1 MTEYTKGLC
10 DFITK
15 LKFEDLAPDLT
26 DKAKKLTLHVAGVAL
41 AGRTLPTAVSARSAA
56 RATVGTQADLMS
68 TMWGEPGKLPM
79 HGAIMANATAADTLD
94 WEDCSYTG
102 HPSAHLVSVSMA
114 MTEAMHRSGK
124 DYLTAVIGGLRC
136 TSGSPAT
143 SSQRRNLIPENMVG
157 DLGPG
162 RYSPARLRPESFTAV
177 MRISITCCWAQRAA
191 PLRW

>member
-10 DFITK
+10 DVITK

-124 DYLTAVIGGLRC
+124 DYLTAVIGGFEVY
-136 TSGSPAT
+136 
-143 SSQRRNLIPENMVG
+143 QRIACYIQPTPEFDSRKYG
-157 DLGPG
+157 
-162 RYSPARLRPESFTAV
+162 
-177 MRISITCCWAQRAA
+177 
-191 PLRW
+191 